1 MRLASNVT
9 SRANAIPGRGA
20 NSGGTSL
27 DAYQAAGRKRIIST
41 DPWNK
46 RITATHLQL
55 KTLFQ
60 RDGLEIA
67 RIRRKESSMSMPT
80 AISAETTSKVCNIGF
95 PMPNNTFPIMATQ
108 HIRGAVRLLA
118 ILLFAATAHAQTYYK
133 VANENDT
140 IVTPTAISVRYG
152 SGSSWVM
159 ATETGTFTASNATF
173 GDPIPGTAKEL
184 DVLET
189 ATPQTMT
196 VNGTS
201 VTVPALVST
210 QTATPAPTTTTT
222 ATTYP
227 IPIPALTAPL
237 PAVVDPGMSCPI
249 VGKVAKCPARTL
261 LNASQTTTAPSS
273 TSIPAKWNISCPV
286 ALVNG
291 VPDLTQPL
299 QCTITAAK

>member
-1 MRLASNVT
+1 MSWL
-9 SRANAIPGRGA
+9 
-20 NSGGTSL
+20 SL
-27 DAYQAAGRKRIIST
+27 SAKDA
-41 DPWNK
+41 
-46 RITATHLQL
+46 LQ
-55 KTLFQ
+55 TCS
-60 RDGLEIA
+60 EIVPA
-67 RIRRKESSMSMPT
+67 LRY
-80 AISAETTSKVCNIGF
+80 
-95 PMPNNTFPIMATQ
+95 
-108 HIRGAVRLLA
+108 AVRGSGTDMRTAVHSGQTTLYPLSDGTKRTSFMVLPFDLSRYHRSDYKPMKMYKVLIPMLLSA
-118 ILLFAATAHAQTYYK
+118 SLHAQAWVK

-152 SGSSWVM
+152 SGSSWVT
-159 ATETGTFTASNATF
+159 ATETGTFSASNSTF
-173 GDPIPGTAKEL
+173 GDPVPGTAKEL

-201 VTVPALVST
+201 VTVPAST
-210 QTATPAPTTTTT
+210 QTATSAPTTT

-249 VGKVAKCPARTL
+249 VGKAAKCPARTL
-261 LNASQTTTAPSS
+261 LNAGQTTTAPST

>member
-1 MRLASNVT
+1 MMPRQTARIVRKVGIGLCCLMV
-9 SRANAIPGRGA
+9 
-20 NSGGTSL
+20 L
-27 DAYQAAGRKRIIST
+27 VAGR
-41 DPWNK
+41 
-46 RITATHLQL
+46 L
-55 KTLFQ
+55 
-60 RDGLEIA
+60 
-67 RIRRKESSMSMPT
+67 
-80 AISAETTSKVCNIGF
+80 
-95 PMPNNTFPIMATQ
+95 
-108 HIRGAVRLLA
+108 
-118 ILLFAATAHAQTYYK
+118 HAQTYYK

-159 ATETGTFTASNATF
+159 ATETGTFTANNTTF
-173 GDPIPGTAKEL
+173 GDPVPGTAKEL

-189 ATPQTMT
+189 TTPQMMT
-196 VNGTS
+196 VNGAS

-222 ATTYP
+222 AATTYP

-261 LNASQTTTAPSS
+261 LNASQTTTAPSA